1 MLSVCPHCNS
11 KKFVVLIIMLEIYF
25 CFPHHYIWNIYIII
39 IMQEL
44 TITNPFNCWKTFKSS
59 LVSRSLGNKPCI
71 MKEPLKLLDSF
82 SKQWYSVNQGHS
94 LQFIMSG
101 LSILV
106 VPCVLTVPIVCRPE
120 VLKENRKE
128 KEKKKKKKRKRKEK
142 EKKKKR
148 K

>member
-59 LVSRSLGNKPCI
+59 LLSRSLGNKPCI
-71 MKEPLKLLDSF
+71 MKEPVKLLDSF
-82 SKQWYSVNQGHS
+82 SKQRYSVNQGHS
-94 LQFIMSG
+94 LRFIMSG

-106 VPCVLTVPIVCRPE
+106 VPCILIVPIVCRPE
-120 VLKENRKE
+120 DK
-128 KEKKKKKKRKRKEK
+128 KRKEK
-142 EKKKKR
+142 KGRGKKR
-148 K
+148 EI